1 MARDKKK
8 KDEEVAKKVEEL
20 TAQLARALADYDN
33 LQKRV
38 LKEKEEMA
46 KSAAKRLIVKFLPV
60 YDMLL
65 AAQKHLEDT
74 GIAITINSFEQVLA
88 DEGVEIIRPKEGD
101 LFDASV
107 CEAVEVE
114 ETDDKEKIGKIAEMV
129 LPGFKFKDG
138 PVIRYCK
145 VKVFGVKN

>member
-1 MARDKKK
+1 MARDKKN
-8 KDEEVAKKVEEL
+8 KDEEVTKKIEDL
-20 TAQLARALADYDN
+20 TEQLARALADYDN

-65 AAQKHLEDT
+65 AAQKHLDDT
-74 GIAITINSFEQVLA
+74 GIAITINSFEQILA

-101 LFDASV
+101 LFDASI

-114 ETDDKEKIGKIAEMV
+114 ETDNDEKAGKVAEII
-129 LPGFKFKDG
+129 LPGFRFKDG
-138 PVIRYCK
+138 SVIRYSK
-145 VKVFGVKN
+145 VKVFRKKD